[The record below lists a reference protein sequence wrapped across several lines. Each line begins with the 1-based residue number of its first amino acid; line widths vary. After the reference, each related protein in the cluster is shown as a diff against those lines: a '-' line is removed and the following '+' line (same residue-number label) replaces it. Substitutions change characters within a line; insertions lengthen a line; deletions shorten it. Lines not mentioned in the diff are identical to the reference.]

1 MNQYPHY
8 LFKKTKCDAYQDE
21 DGRWVQD
28 GKAELRFV
36 GMCRF
41 EMDGRGTVL
50 TMTDGT
56 HVSVS
61 GIVYAPI
68 MDKGALH
75 GSEIVVSYDGEGSEV
90 LCEKRVLTA
99 NYGRLNTRL
108 FVG

>member
-8 LFKKTKCDAYQDE
+8 LFKKAKCDAYQDE

-28 GKAELRFV
+28 GKSELRFV

-50 TMTDGT
+50 TLTDGT
-56 HVSVS
+56 HVSIT
-61 GIVYAPI
+61 GIVYAPV
-68 MDKGALH
+68 MDKGSMQGCEVVVAYDK
-75 GSEIVVSYDGEGSEV
+75 ECTDIVCDR
-90 LCEKRVLTA
+90 RVLTA